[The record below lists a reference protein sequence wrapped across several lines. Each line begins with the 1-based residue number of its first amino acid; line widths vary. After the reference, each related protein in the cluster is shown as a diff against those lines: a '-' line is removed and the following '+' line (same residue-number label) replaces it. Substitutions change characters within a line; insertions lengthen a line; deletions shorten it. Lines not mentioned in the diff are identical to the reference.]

1 MGKSMKWLLKNIQQ
15 NPGRQRKKNF
25 GQCLVQVGVG
35 RRSPKENRQLDSLHP
50 FFYFIFLTCHSE
62 VGLKSTQ
69 LKKLILSPKPFI
81 LMIICLTRKM
91 LPFLKLLKTWKV

>member
-35 RRSPKENRQLDSLHP
+35 RRSPKENRQLDSSVFTHP
-50 FFYFIFLTCHSE
+50 
-62 VGLKSTQ
+62 STSFSS
-69 LKKLILSPKPFI
+69 LVTLRLA
-81 LMIICLTRKM
+81 
-91 LPFLKLLKTWKV
+91 